1 MPKLDSIE
9 AVKAHFDW
17 APYSKERWATHNLS
31 SLNLIPFI
39 NERNPKLVIDIGCGK
54 NNFKGL
60 VPNCI
65 GLDVSDYPEADL
77 NMSLEEV
84 YDRNIFQ
91 HGCADVVMALGSLN
105 FGTFD
110 NIISQFGKAIDWVKP
125 GGIFIVRVR
134 LHLDKEEA
142 FYTRGHQQHNWNW
155 ENVEENFF
163 DIAPGAA
170 IGQKWVN
177 KKGWTF
183 EITGGVGRFLL
194 NKDENNEEI
203 GRAVESSRPEA
214 LLRGGFSIGKRF

>member
-9 AVKAHFDW
+9 AVKEHFDW

-65 GLDVSDYPEADL
+65 GLDVSDYPEADF

-155 ENVEENFF
+155 ENVKEMHETYKDRVDYLIEPALEKAAGGLGEEKHGEPDF
-163 DIAPGAA
+163 
-170 IGQKWVN
+170 
-177 KKGWTF
+177 
-183 EITGGVGRFLL
+183 
-194 NKDENNEEI
+194 
-203 GRAVESSRPEA
+203 SRPPVDLA
-214 LLRGGFSIGKRF
+214 VWTWIKK

>member
-9 AVKAHFDW
+9 AVKQHFDW

-31 SLNLIPFI
+31 SLNLIPFV

-60 VPNCI
+60 IPNLI
-65 GLDVSDYPEADL
+65 GLDVSDYPEADF

-84 YDRNIFQ
+84 YNRNIFQ

-110 NIISQFGKAIDWVKP
+110 NIISQFGMAIDWVKP

-142 FYTRGHQQHNWNW
+142 FHTRGHQQHNWNW
-155 ENVEENFF
+155 ENVDEMHEAYKDKVEYLIEPALEKAAGGLPEEKHGEPDFGRPPV
-163 DIAPGAA
+163 DLAVWTWI
-170 IGQKWVN
+170 
-177 KKGWTF
+177 KK
-183 EITGGVGRFLL
+183 
-194 NKDENNEEI
+194 
-203 GRAVESSRPEA
+203 
-214 LLRGGFSIGKRF
+214 